1 MINYGLVG
9 GALVHCV
16 KIAECRV
23 LLVDEDFKD
32 RVLGLN
38 DLRDL
43 GISMHVV
50 DRDFRASISRTA
62 MKVPAAEYTKEVGE
76 QTKVAL
82 RYTRYGYSFCS
93 QMGC

>member
-16 KIAECRV
+16 KIAECNV

-32 RVLGLN
+32 RVLEN
-38 DLRDL
+38 EDLQQL

-50 DRDFRASISRTA
+50 DRGFRAQISSIAR
-62 MKVPAAEYTKEVGE
+62 KVPSAEYTKDVDE

-82 RYTRYGYSFCS
+82 RYTR
-93 QMGC
+93 